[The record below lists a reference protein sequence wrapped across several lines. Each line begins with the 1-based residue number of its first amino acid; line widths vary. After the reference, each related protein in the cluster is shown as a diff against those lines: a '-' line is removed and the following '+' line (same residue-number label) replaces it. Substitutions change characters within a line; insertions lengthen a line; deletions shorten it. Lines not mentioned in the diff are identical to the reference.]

1 MGSGK
6 SRAAQAYVERGY
18 ERLNRDTEAF
28 ESFRAYRRLPMAL
41 RADEAERHLRSIVAR
56 REQGSE
62 PTRRPRRVLVPLT
75 KAGVKCIRDCVQPS
89 SCRPR
94 LKTDWRLCAS
104 VCALVPEQRWNLVT
118 VSVMEFIRRPN
129 VWPTAKLPARR
140 RARAGRVRALRQLG
154 ERDRNGLYQ
163 GHYLMVAANLIA
175 AATPCSRATLLTR
188 LRPVACNARMLPRY
202 LPWSLRTAIT
212 LGLRLSLRP
221 LRPAG
226 AACAGCALARAL
238 GETVAPAKADETAA

>member
-1 MGSGK
+1 MTVPWRRLERCMLGLGSRMSSGPAARLVAILVTAGMLEFMPFAAAEYSKPADASLSDAAEGRSLMRSGK
-6 SRAAQAYVERGY
+6 LEEAVGKLQAAWNSSGDTEVLFDLALCY

-41 RADEAERHLRSIVAR
+41 RADEAERHLRSIAAR

-104 VCALVPEQRWNLVT
+104 IQFSCLRACPGAKVESGDCLGDGIHPQTKCVADGEVT
-118 VSVMEFIRRPN
+118 S
-129 VWPTAKLPARR
+129 
-140 RARAGRVRALRQLG
+140 
-154 ERDRNGLYQ
+154 
-163 GHYLMVAANLIA
+163 
-175 AATPCSRATLLTR
+175 
-188 LRPVACNARMLPRY
+188 
-202 LPWSLRTAIT
+202 
-212 LGLRLSLRP
+212 
-221 LRPAG
+221 
-226 AACAGCALARAL
+226 
-238 GETVAPAKADETAA
+238 AP